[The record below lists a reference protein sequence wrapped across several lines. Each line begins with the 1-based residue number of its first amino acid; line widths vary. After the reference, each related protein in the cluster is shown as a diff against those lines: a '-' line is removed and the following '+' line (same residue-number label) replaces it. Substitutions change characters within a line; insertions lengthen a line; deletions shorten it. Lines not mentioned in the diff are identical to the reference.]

1 MLPEPKKIAGFH
13 SKRSPSTAHRWV
25 RCIGSVEEEDGLPD
39 TAGEEAIQGTV
50 FHDYA
55 ADCLELGL
63 DPWHLVGDVMLC
75 EDDQYRPFTKEMA
88 DKMLSGL
95 DTVWALADSPE
106 AELYV
111 ERRVNLENWVGEDE
125 SGTADAFIIDPFQW
139 RLSTFDWKWGAG
151 VPVSPEHNEQATLY
165 TGGVWDTFAEDR
177 FHKAWED
184 NAHGIRDLHD
194 TWVKAR
200 NAIEVVIIIEQPRA
214 PGGGG
219 IWRTTLGPLLKEL
232 KRIRKLADQTLIPG
246 QPRTPGEK
254 QCKFCKAAFHNTCKA
269 RADYIADMMGVML
282 DELDDDL
289 AVGAELEIVDRRA
302 LTPEQRS
309 QILLHEKLIT
319 SWLKSLHEEAMED
332 AKAGRAVPGMKR
344 VPGRS
349 GARKW
354 ADDAKAEIM
363 LTHDL
368 KEDAWEKKLLSPA
381 KVEGEVGKA
390 KYKQRYDRLAVQS
403 DPKPI
408 LVPETDPRQELPND
422 DDLLDDLF
430 DEGDPEETENLI

>member
-1 MLPEPKKIAGFH
+1 MLPEPVKIPGFH

-25 RCIGSVEEEDGLPD
+25 RCLGSVEEEEGLED

-63 DPWHLVGDVMLC
+63 DPWPLVGDQMLC
-75 EDDQYRPFTKEMA
+75 EDGRYREFTSEMA
-88 DKMLSGL
+88 NKMISGL
-95 DTVWALADSPE
+95 DTVWALADTPG
-106 AELYV
+106 AELFV
-111 ERRVNLENWVGEDE
+111 ERRVNLANWIGDDE
-125 SGTADAFIIDPFQW
+125 SGTADAFVVNPVMW
-139 RLSTFDWKWGAG
+139 RLTTFDWKWGAG

-177 FHKAWED
+177 FYKAWED
-184 NAHGIRDLHD
+184 NEQGVRDKHD

-200 NAIEVVIIIEQPRA
+200 NAIEVVVIIEQPRA

-219 IWRTTLGPLLKEL
+219 VWRTTLGPLLKEL
-232 KRIRKLADQTLIPG
+232 ARIRKLADKTMIPG

-254 QCKFCKAAFHNTCKA
+254 QCKFCKAAYHNTCKA
-269 RADYIADMMGVML
+269 RISYVTDLIGVQL
-282 DELDDDL
+282 DELEDDL
-289 AVGAELEIVDRRA
+289 AVGAEPDLVDRRA

-319 SWLKSLHEEAMED
+319 WLLKALHDEAMED
-332 AKAGRAVPGMKR
+332 ASKGRPTPGLKR

-354 ADDAKAEIM
+354 ADENKAEIM
-363 LTHDL
+363 LEHDFGD
-368 KEDAWEKKLLSPA
+368 KAWAKKLRSPTY
-381 KVEGEVGKA
+381 VEDEVGKA
-390 KYKQRYDRLAVQS
+390 KYLSRYERLVVAGGS
-403 DPKPI
+403 KPI
-408 LVPETDPRQELPND
+408 LVPENDPRTEIPND
-422 DDLLDDLF
+422 DDLLDELFQDNPEDHDDL
-430 DEGDPEETENLI
+430 L

>member
-39 TAGEEAIQGTV
+39 NAGEEAIQGTV

-55 ADCLELGL
+55 ADCLEIGL
-63 DPWHLVGDVMLC
+63 DPWVLVGDEMLC
-75 EDDQYRPFTKEMA
+75 EDGEYRPFTKEMA
-88 DKMLSGL
+88 DKMISGL
-95 DTVWALADSPE
+95 DTVWALADSPG

-125 SGTADAFIIDPFQW
+125 SGTADAFVIDPFAW
-139 RLSTFDWKWGAG
+139 RLTTFDWKWGAG

-177 FHKAWED
+177 FRDAYEAQPGPKPSWEE
-184 NAHGIRDLHD
+184 ARDS
-194 TWVKAR
+194 
-200 NAIEVVIIIEQPRA
+200 IEVVIIIEQPRA

-219 IWRTTLGPLLKEL
+219 VWRTKMGPLLKEL
-232 KRIRKLADQTLIPG
+232 KRIRKLADQTMIPG

-269 RADYIADMMGVML
+269 RAEYIADMTGIML
-282 DELDDDL
+282 DELEDDL
-289 AVGAELEIVDRRA
+289 AVGAELDLADRKA
-302 LTPEQRS
+302 LTPAQRS

-319 SWLKSLHEEAMED
+319 AWLKSLHEEAMED

-368 KEDAWEKKLLSPA
+368 KDDAWEKKLLSPA

-390 KYKQRYDRLAVQS
+390 KYKQRYDRLAVQT

-408 LVPETDPRQELPND
+408 LVPENDPRQAIPSD
-422 DDLLDDLF
+422 DDLLDDLL
-430 DEGDPEETENLI
+430 DEDNPEDLI

>member
-1 MLPEPKKIAGFH
+1 MLPEPKKIPGFH

-25 RCIGSVEEEDGLPD
+25 RCIGSVEEEEGLED

-50 FHDYA
+50 FHSYA
-55 ADCLELGL
+55 ADTLELGL
-63 DPWHLVGDVMLC
+63 DPFYLVGDEMMC
-75 EDDQYRPFTKEMA
+75 EDGQRRPFTKEMA
-88 DKMLSGL
+88 SKMLAGL
-95 DTVWALADSPE
+95 DTVWALADTPG

-125 SGTADAFIIDPFQW
+125 SGTADAFVVNPIQW
-139 RLSTFDWKWGAG
+139 LLCTFDWKWGAG

-177 FHKAWED
+177 FRDAYELGEVPQFKTWEEARD
-184 NAHGIRDLHD
+184 N
-194 TWVKAR
+194 
-200 NAIEVVIIIEQPRA
+200 IEVVIIIEQPRA

-219 IWRTTLGPLLKEL
+219 VWRTKMGPLLKEL
-232 KRIRKLADQTLIPG
+232 KRIRKLADQTLLPG

-254 QCKFCKAAFHNTCKA
+254 QCKFCKAAFFNTCKA
-269 RADYIADMMGVML
+269 RSEYIADMLGVML
-282 DELDDDL
+282 DDLDDDL
-289 AVGAELEIVDRRA
+289 AVGAELDLVDRRS

-319 SWLKSLHEEAMED
+319 SWLKALHEEAMED

-354 ADDAKAEIM
+354 SDEAKAELI
-363 LTHDL
+363 LVHDL
-368 KEDAWEKKLLSPA
+368 KEDAWNKKLLSPA
-381 KVEGEVGKA
+381 MVEEEVGKA
-390 KYKQRYDRLAVQS
+390 KYRSRYERHVVSGDA
-403 DPKPI
+403 KPI
-408 LVPETDPRQELPND
+408 LVPETDPRQELPSA
-422 DDLLDDLF
+422 DDLLGDDDVDNPEIDDL
-430 DEGDPEETENLI
+430 I